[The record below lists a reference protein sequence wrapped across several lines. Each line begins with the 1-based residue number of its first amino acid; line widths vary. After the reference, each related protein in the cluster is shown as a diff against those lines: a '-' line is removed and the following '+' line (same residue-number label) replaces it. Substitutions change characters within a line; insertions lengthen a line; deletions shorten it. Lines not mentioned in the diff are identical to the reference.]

1 MEQFRDCDT
10 KTLLMIESGL
20 DYYDPEIMWELAKR
34 ADLESL
40 WFSAEDQQ
48 DFEAA
53 YRGIIDKLT
62 Q

>member
-1 MEQFRDCDT
+1 MTNYREVET
-10 KTLLMIESGL
+10 KALLIIESGL
-20 DYYDPEIMWELAKR
+20 DYYDPEIMWELARR

-53 YRGIIDKLT
+53 YRVIIDKLT

>member
-1 MEQFRDCDT
+1 MTNYKDIDT
-10 KTLLMIESGL
+10 KALLIIESGL
-20 DYYDPEIMWELAKR
+20 DYYDAEIMWELARR

-40 WFSAEDQQ
+40 WFTAEDQQ

-53 YRGIIDKLT
+53 YNQIIDKLT

>member
-1 MEQFRDCDT
+1 MTNYKDIDT
-10 KTLLMIESGL
+10 KALLIIESGL

-34 ADLESL
+34 ADLENL
-40 WFSAEDQQ
+40 WFTAEDQQ

-53 YRGIIDKLT
+53 YRQIIDKLT

>member
-1 MEQFRDCDT
+1 MTNYREVET
-10 KTLLMIESGL
+10 KALLMIESGL
-20 DYYDPEIMWELAKR
+20 DYYDPEIIWELARR

-40 WFSAEDQQ
+40 WLTAEDQQ

-53 YRGIIDKLT
+53 YRQIIDKLT

>member
-1 MEQFRDCDT
+1 MTNYKDCDT
-10 KTLLMIESGL
+10 KALLIIESGL
-20 DYYDPEIMWELAKR
+20 DYYDPEIMWELSRR

-40 WFSAEDQQ
+40 WFTAEDQQ

-53 YRGIIDKLT
+53 YRQIIDKLT

>member
-10 KTLLMIESGL
+10 KALLIIESGL
-20 DYYDPEIMWELAKR
+20 NYYDPEIMWELAKR

-40 WFSAEDQQ
+40 WFTAEEQQ
-48 DFEAA
+48 DFEGA
-53 YRGIIDKLT
+53 YKQIIDKLT

>member
-1 MEQFRDCDT
+1 MYKDIET
-10 KTLLMIESGL
+10 KALLIIESGL
-20 DYYDPEIMWELAKR
+20 DYYDTEIMWELAKR

-40 WFSAEDQQ
+40 WFTAEDQQ

-53 YRGIIDKLT
+53 YRQIIDKLT